1 MNVVQRK
8 EKWSKHEKNTL
19 DVLFVIMH
27 LISLLL
33 LLFVSLLL
41 LLFLSSSSSSSSLLL
56 SLSFLSFL

>member
-19 DVLFVIMH
+19 DVLFVIMR
-27 LISLLL
+27 LTSLLL

-41 LLFLSSSSSSSSLLL
+41 LLFLSSSSSLLL
-56 SLSFLSFL
+56 SLSFVFFL